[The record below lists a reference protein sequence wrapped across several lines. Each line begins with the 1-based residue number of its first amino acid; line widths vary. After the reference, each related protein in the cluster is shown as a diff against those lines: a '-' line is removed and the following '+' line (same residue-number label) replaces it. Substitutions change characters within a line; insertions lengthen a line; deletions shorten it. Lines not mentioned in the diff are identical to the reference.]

1 MNDCANL
8 KTTNRGYTMF
18 KTLRS
23 LTAILLSVILLA
35 IPTQPA
41 SATVPEGFTYSEFY
55 AMPLAKELVALQEAN
70 QQRYFLADAV
80 EVTTVSRAEFLGEF
94 SEARIEML
102 LSADL
107 ARYRE
112 YTITKRGENLT
123 EEIGMIEGQ
132 YYVALPS
139 PGEVKSI
146 KNYDAALSRLKKT
159 GRAWMLV
166 DDQSFGIATPELEQ
180 DILFNSI
187 SDPAQIGAALV
198 EKAWFRDLTKSVS
211 QTDSNLVDYKFSVT
225 VAGGNNLF
233 TKIDQ
238 TTTFNSEGE
247 LISQML
253 KLDILGI
260 SSTTTTTYKI
270 TTVDKIVV
278 PETYY
283 MVSLAAFKKASHQ
296 ISAEKSL
303 SSKVKALTSKATAL
317 AKSTRKTLTS
327 KHLVDGAKAL
337 KYTVTSIKNGVR
349 LSAKY
354 LGVEGRMCLVASKGK
369 VVATA
374 CS

>member
-1 MNDCANL
+1 
-8 KTTNRGYTMF
+8 MF

-23 LTAILLSVILLA
+23 VTAILLSLILLA
-35 IPTQPA
+35 IPTKPA

-55 AMPLAKELVALQEAN
+55 ALPLGKELEALQEAN
-70 QQRYFLADAV
+70 EQRLFLADAV
-80 EVTTVSRAEFLGEF
+80 EVITVSRAEFLGEF

-102 LSADL
+102 LSEDL
-107 ARYRE
+107 ARLRE

-123 EEIGMIEGQ
+123 EEVGMIEGQ
-132 YYVALPS
+132 YYVALPA
-139 PGEVKSI
+139 PGDVKSI
-146 KNYDAALSRLKKT
+146 KNYDAALKRMKKT
-159 GRAWMLV
+159 GTAWMIV
-166 DDQSFGIATPELEQ
+166 DDNSFGIATPELEQ

-198 EKAWFRDLTKSVS
+198 DKAWFSELTKSVS
-211 QTDSNLVDYKFSVT
+211 PTNSNLVDYKFKVT
-225 VAGGNNLF
+225 VATGNNLF
-233 TKIDQ
+233 THIDQ

-247 LISQML
+247 LISQVM

-260 SSTTTTTYKI
+260 TSTTTSTFKI
-270 TTVDKIVV
+270 TTVDKIEV
-278 PETYY
+278 PDTYD

-296 ISAEKSL
+296 ISAEKLL
-303 SSKVKALTSKATAL
+303 SAKVKALSSKATAL
-317 AKSTRKTLTS
+317 AKSAKKTLTS

-354 LGVEGRMCLVASKGK
+354 LGVEGRMCLVATKGK